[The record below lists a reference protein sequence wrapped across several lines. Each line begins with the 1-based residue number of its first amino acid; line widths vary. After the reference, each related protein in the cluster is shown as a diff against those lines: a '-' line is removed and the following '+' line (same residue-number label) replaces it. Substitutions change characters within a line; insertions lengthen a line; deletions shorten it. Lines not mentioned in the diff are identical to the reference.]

1 MKKAHT
7 QTQLVKTNN
16 ILLLKT
22 ILCNINH
29 QTVISETVKEI
40 KLILIRRQG
49 VEYNLQKLLP
59 YPYIYKLLLSIPP
72 TDF

>member
-1 MKKAHT
+1 M

-59 YPYIYKLLLSIPP
+59 YPCIYKLLLSIPP